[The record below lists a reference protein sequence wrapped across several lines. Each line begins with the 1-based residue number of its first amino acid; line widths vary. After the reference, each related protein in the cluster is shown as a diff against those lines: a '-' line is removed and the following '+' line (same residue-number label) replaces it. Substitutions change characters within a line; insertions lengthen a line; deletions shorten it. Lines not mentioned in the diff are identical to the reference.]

1 MVIDHLAKPQIR
13 DRVLEP
19 WASQIRVAAENPRLH
34 CKLSGLV
41 TEADAE
47 HWTPDDL
54 LPYVEVVVEAFGP
67 GRLMY
72 GSDWPVCTLAASY
85 QHVYESLTYCLTKV
99 SVNVEEEVE
108 RAIFGENAGRFYG
121 VG

>member
-1 MVIDHLAKPQIR
+1 VR
-13 DRVLEP
+13 EP
-19 WASQIRVAAENPRLH
+19 WASQIRAAAENPRLH

-41 TEADAE
+41 TEADLE
-47 HWTPDDL
+47 RWTPDDL

-85 QHVYESLTYCLTKV
+85 RQVYESLAYSLAKL
-99 SVNVEEEVE
+99 SVNLEEEAG
-108 RAIFGENAGRFYG
+108 RAIFCENAARFYG